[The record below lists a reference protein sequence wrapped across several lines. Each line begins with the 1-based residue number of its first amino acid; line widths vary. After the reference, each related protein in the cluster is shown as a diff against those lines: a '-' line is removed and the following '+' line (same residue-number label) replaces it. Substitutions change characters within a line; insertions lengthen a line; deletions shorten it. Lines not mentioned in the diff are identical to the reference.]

1 VSTPGMRVH
10 VLPSAEAAARAAATE
25 IARRAGAAVVDRW
38 RFTVAVS
45 GGRTPWHMLA
55 ALAAQDM
62 PWAGTS
68 IYQVDERIGPAD
80 DPARNLIGLRRAL
93 PPEGVDRVIPMPVEN
108 SDLAGACAAYAE
120 VLPERFDVVHLGL
133 GPDGHTASLVP
144 GDPVLSVADAD
155 VAVTG
160 VYQDRR
166 RMTLTYPPI
175 DRARAVLWLVTG
187 ADKQVA
193 LVQLRSGDQGIP
205 AGRVRTEEQ
214 VLFCDAEAAGQQGR

>member
-1 VSTPGMRVH
+1 MSAPELRVH
-10 VLPSAEAAARAAATE
+10 VLPSADAAAQDAAAEIGRRARAAVG
-25 IARRAGAAVVDRW
+25 ARG
-38 RFTVAVS
+38 RFTLAVS
-45 GGRTPWHMLA
+45 GGRTPWQMLA
-55 ALAAQDM
+55 ALAGEDM
-62 PWAGTS
+62 PWAATS

-93 PPEGVDRVIPMPVEN
+93 PTEGVDRVIPMPVEN

-144 GDPVLSVADAD
+144 GDPVLSVSDID

-160 VYQDRR
+160 PYQDRR

-175 DRARAVLWLVTG
+175 DRARVVLWLVTG
-187 ADKQVA
+187 ADKQAA
-193 LVQLRSGDQGIP
+193 LAQLRAGDRSIP
-205 AGRVRTEEQ
+205 AGSVTTGEQ
-214 VLFCDAEAAGQQGR
+214 VLFCDAEAAG